1 MNLFELKRDLDTAPL
16 GDEMHAL
23 ATKLYPIC
31 RSITGNGVRETLR
44 ILQELIPLDIR
55 EVPSGTPVFD
65 WTVPREWNIR
75 DAYVKNEAGERI
87 IDFQKHS
94 LHVMSYS
101 IPVHA
106 TMWLDQLEPHLHSL
120 PDLPDLIPY
129 RTSYYKEDWAFC
141 LSHNE
146 LQKLRAGNPNERYEV
161 CIDSTLDYGNLTYGE
176 YFLRGDNEDEV
187 LFSCHV
193 CHPSLANDNLSGIVV
208 ALHLAKAISQIS
220 KRRFSYRFLFIPGTI
235 GSITWLSMNRN
246 VTSRIK
252 HGLVL
257 TGVGDPGAFTYKK
270 SRQGSAAIDR
280 IVSSVLKTSGAP
292 HEIQNFIPYGYDE
305 RQFCSPG
312 FNLPVGCFMRTSW
325 GRYPQYHTS
334 ADNLD
339 FIRPQ
344 SLAESFDLLMSVIG
358 VIEHDRV
365 CTNQKPHC
373 EPMLGKR
380 GLYGAVGG
388 EMNKKRFEMA
398 LLWVLNQSDG
408 TQSLLDISER
418 ANTDFETIFR
428 AAEALLDT
436 DLLA

>member
-1 MNLFELKRDLDTAPL
+1 
-16 GDEMHAL
+16 
-23 ATKLYPIC
+23 
-31 RSITGNGVRETLR
+31 VRETLR
-44 ILQELIPLDIR
+44 ILQELISLDMR

-65 WTVPREWNIR
+65 WTVPREWNIT

-87 IDFQKHS
+87 INFQKHS

-120 PDLPDLIPY
+120 PDQPDLIPY

-176 YFLRGDNEDEV
+176 YFLRGDSEDEV
-187 LFSCHV
+187 LISCHV

-208 ALHLAKAISQIS
+208 AANLAKALSQLP
-220 KRRFSYRFLFIPGTI
+220 KRRYSYRFLFIPGTI

-246 VTSRIK
+246 VTHRIK

-257 TGVGDPGAFTYKK
+257 TGIGNEGQFTYKK

-280 IVSSVLKTSGAP
+280 IVASVLKTSGAP
-292 HEIQNFIPYGYDE
+292 HEIQDFIPYGYDE
-305 RQFCSPG
+305 RQYCSPG

-325 GRYPQYHTS
+325 GQYPQYHTS

-339 FIRPQ
+339 FIRPRA
-344 SLAESFDLLMSVIG
+344 LADSFDKLMSIIG

-388 EMNKKRFEMA
+388 AMNKKRFEMA